1 MKIALLHGAV
11 INAGD
16 FLIRDR
22 LKELLLYFFKDA
34 VIEEYLRNVLLEE
47 YLDSINSCDVVVIW
61 GGPLLSP
68 ALNNNFVEFCKK
80 ITKPLFYWSRILGN

>member
-47 YLDSINSCDVVVIW
+47 YLDSINSCDVVVI
-61 GGPLLSP
+61 GGDH
-68 ALNNNFVEFCKK
+68 F
-80 ITKPLFYWSRILGN
+80 

>member
-22 LKELLLYFFKDA
+22 LKELLLYFYKDA
-34 VIEEYLRNVLLEE
+34 AIDEYLRNVSLEE
-47 YLDSINSCDVVVIW
+47 HLDSINSCDVVVIGELMTVW
-61 GGPLLSP
+61 
-68 ALNNNFVEFCKK
+68 
-80 ITKPLFYWSRILGN
+80 KPHIIISFIRELKS

>member
-22 LKELLLYFFKDA
+22 LKELLLYFYKDA
-34 VIEEYLRNVLLEE
+34 AIDEYLRNVSLEE
-47 YLDSINSCDVVVIW
+47 HFDSINSCDVVVIG

-68 ALNNNFVEFCKK
+68 ALNNDFV
-80 ITKPLFYWSRILGN
+80 YG

>member
-34 VIEEYLRNVLLEE
+34 VIEEYLRNVL
-47 YLDSINSCDVVVIW
+47 
-61 GGPLLSP
+61 
-68 ALNNNFVEFCKK
+68 
-80 ITKPLFYWSRILGN
+80 

>member
-22 LKELLLYFFKDA
+22 LKELLLYFYKDA
-34 VIEEYLRNVLLEE
+34 AIDEYLRNVSLEE
-47 YLDSINSCDVVVIW
+47 HLDSINSCDVVVIGELMIVW
-61 GGPLLSP
+61 KQHIIISFIRELKS
-68 ALNNNFVEFCKK
+68 
-80 ITKPLFYWSRILGN
+80 

>member
-47 YLDSINSCDVVVIW
+47 YLDSINSCDVVVIG

-68 ALNNNFVEFCKK
+68 ALNNNFVKK
-80 ITKPLFYWSRILGN
+80 

>member
-22 LKELLLYFFKDA
+22 LKELLSYFYKDA
-34 VIEEYLRNVLLEE
+34 AIDEYLRNVSLEE
-47 YLDSINSCDVVVIW
+47 HLDSINSCDVVVIGELMIVW
-61 GGPLLSP
+61 KQHIIISFIRELKS
-68 ALNNNFVEFCKK
+68 
-80 ITKPLFYWSRILGN
+80 